1 MEFKITPSPG
11 QTRPVSQASAA
22 SAPADPNARPGIAG
36 NTIRGQAAPAHPAAG
51 TEGAR
56 ALEMLLKVEADAR
69 AVESVGELAFLI
81 ANETMRLTR
90 CRQVFALAGRSDR
103 YVVRAVSSIGAVD
116 RNSPRVRWVEA
127 IIANL
132 QADKGVNGTRNFA
145 VPEFCPPGD
154 DESRTYPYRF
164 MSWQPFALRDGKVFG
179 GMLLARE
186 TAWSEVDALIARR
199 LADTYAHA
207 WAALVG
213 ERRLRR
219 RVKIKP
225 LLAAAA
231 IATVALAFVPVPM
244 TVLAPAEVAPI
255 APAVIAAPLDGV
267 IDTILVNPDQ
277 RVAKG
282 QQLVRMSDVVL
293 RNELAV
299 SEQDVRVA
307 EAKLMQV
314 TQGAVADPK
323 LRAEL
328 AVTRSELTVAAAKR
342 DYARDMLAR
351 SDIRAP
357 ADGVAI
363 YTDKR
368 DWVGRPVT
376 TGERIMDVA
385 DPSRMQLRIDVPV
398 ADAIA
403 VTPGA
408 SVRAFLDSDP
418 LRPVKARIVSAS
430 FEARM
435 VEGDKLAY
443 RIYAE
448 LDALPP
454 GMRLGIRGTAQVYG
468 ERVFL
473 GYYLFRKPI
482 AMIRQK
488 FGL

>member
-1 MEFKITPSPG
+1 MEFKITPNSGEPRMAQPISKG
-11 QTRPVSQASAA
+11 
-22 SAPADPNARPGIAG
+22 SAPPPRSGGNAANASDMAQPANAPGAK
-36 NTIRGQAAPAHPAAG
+36 
-51 TEGAR
+51 
-56 ALEMLLKVEADAR
+56 ALDLLLKVEAEAR
-69 AVESVGELAFLI
+69 HAQTVGELAFLI

-90 CRQVFALAGRSDR
+90 CRQVFVLQGRSD
-103 YVVRAVSSIGAVD
+103 VFTVRAASSIGAVD
-116 RNSPRVRWVEA
+116 RNSPRIRWVEA
-127 IIANL
+127 VVADL
-132 QADKGVNGTRNFA
+132 QKETGLKSPNTFTLPAH
-145 VPEFCPPGD
+145 CPPGD
-154 DESRTYPYRF
+154 VEHKSFPYRF
-164 MSWQPFALRDGKVFG
+164 MNWQQFALRDGKVFG

-186 TAWSEVDALIARR
+186 TAWSEMDSLISRR

-207 WAALVG
+207 WAALTG
-213 ERRLRR
+213 ERKLRR
-219 RVKIKP
+219 RLKIKP

-231 IATVALAFVPVPM
+231 IATIALAFVPVPM
-244 TVLAPAEVAPI
+244 TVLAPAAVAPI

-282 QQLVRMSDVVL
+282 QRLVQMSDVVL

-299 SEQDVRVA
+299 AEQDVRVA

-314 TQGAVADPK
+314 TQGAVSDPR

-328 AVTRSELTVAAAKR
+328 AVTRSELAVASAKR
-342 DYARDMLAR
+342 DYARDMLER

-357 ADGVAI
+357 VDGVAI

-368 DWVGRPVT
+368 DWIGRPVT
-376 TGERIMDVA
+376 TGERIMEVA

-403 VTPGA
+403 VAPGA

-418 LRPVKARIVSAS
+418 LRPAKATVVSAS

-448 LDALPP
+448 LEEQPQ

-468 ERVFL
+468 DRVFL

-482 AMIRQK
+482 ALMRQK